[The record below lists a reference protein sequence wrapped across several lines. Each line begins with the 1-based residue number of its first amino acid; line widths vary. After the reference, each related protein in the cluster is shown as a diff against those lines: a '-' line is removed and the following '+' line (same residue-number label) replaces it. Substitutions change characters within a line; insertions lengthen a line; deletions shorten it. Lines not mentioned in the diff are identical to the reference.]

1 VLFAVWQVGAPV
13 TEAQKA
19 ELIRLIMQRR
29 MASSGLAVFV
39 DAVTLRALIDQALKF
54 KVSES

>member
-1 VLFAVWQVGAPV
+1 V